1 MGKEPMYI
9 GLSGLAGTGKDSF
22 YQVLKSALNK
32 RLIKVKRYSLG
43 DCLKEDVKDW
53 CIEKYSIDPTNC
65 NRKEKNFI
73 RPLLVAHAGI
83 MRSKSDGRYW
93 IELLKKKI
101 QNDKNK
107 GIDLI
112 VITDIR
118 YHEYER
124 DEVFWLKKELSG
136 ILVHLRRYYI
146 EYNTSGIPS
155 TKYLTPLNE
164 DEKKNDPALMSSSDV
179 KLDIYDVGD
188 EQKEIEAEL
197 NEKVQEF
204 LGWISHNDEEDGW
217 NKILKND

>member
-1 MGKEPMYI
+1 
-9 GLSGLAGTGKDSF
+9 
-22 YQVLKSALNK
+22 
-32 RLIKVKRYSLG
+32 LG
-43 DCLKEDVKDW
+43 
-53 CIEKYSIDPTNC
+53 
-65 NRKEKNFI
+65 
-73 RPLLVAHAGI
+73 
-83 MRSKSDGRYW
+83 
-93 IELLKKKI
+93 
-101 QNDKNK
+101 
-107 GIDLI
+107 
-112 VITDIR
+112 
-118 YHEYER
+118 
-124 DEVFWLKKELSG
+124 G